1 MNRLEVRAQFIKF
14 GGLLLFFTDDDGD
27 RMDYKETIA
36 VVLEEYCVIEVDSLH
51 QQRG

>member
-36 VVLEEYCVIEVDSLH
+36 VVLEEHCVIEVDSLH